1 MINENIIEMRTQLFL
16 GLTLL
21 VLSGCSSVEQP
32 THSVGNLADKLG
44 YLGFKDQ
51 QVWAIQ
57 FNDCTVYDRS
67 EALKYLWF
75 DRTLIQISCYR
86 FKPSDVQALPTSSI
100 RIHVAPKLSA
110 NVMEIE
116 RFEEMS
122 ISKSGWG
129 SFPPIYEEFLDSSQA
144 TWLRVKE
151 GWFRLDEADKAFV
164 RFYSGSQEFNADL
177 RAKHDAY
184 FEKH

>member
-1 MINENIIEMRTQLFL
+1 MRTQLFL
-16 GLTLL
+16 GVTLL

-32 THSVGNLADKLG
+32 AHSVGNSANKLG
-44 YLGFKDQ
+44 YLGFKDH

-67 EALKYLWF
+67 DAIKYLWF

-86 FKPSDVQALPTSSI
+86 FKAEDIKLLPSPSI
-100 RIHVAPKLSA
+100 HIYAKPHYSA
-110 NVMEIE
+110 DMIEIE
-116 RFEEMS
+116 KFEEMD
-122 ISKSGWG
+122 ISTSGWG
-129 SFPPIYEEFLDSSQA
+129 SFPTVYAQFLDSSQA

-164 RFYSGSQEFNADL
+164 RFYSGSQEFNADR

-184 FEKH
+184 FKKH